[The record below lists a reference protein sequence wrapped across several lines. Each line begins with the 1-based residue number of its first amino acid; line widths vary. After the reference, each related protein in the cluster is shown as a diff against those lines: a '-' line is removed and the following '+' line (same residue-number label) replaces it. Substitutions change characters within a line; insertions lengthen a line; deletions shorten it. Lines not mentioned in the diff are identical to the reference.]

1 MNGRR
6 GFLRHSL
13 PSVSSWGGGYGYTN
27 KHTNKQL
34 YLRRVKHNS
43 NSTDELV
50 ALDLQSTIIRS
61 KMHLR
66 IIKLVDRSIIIYI
79 ISSVMHAFWLVLSY
93 DLLED
98 RCIDDVIVKTFFI
111 LYYIKQI
118 DSKLPCVCS
127 VIDHRGRQNV
137 VRTSVT
143 HSAAPHV
150 PLFCSY
156 HIFDG

>member
-1 MNGRR
+1 MNGKR

-34 YLRRVKHNS
+34 YLRRLTHNS
-43 NSTDELV
+43 SSTDELV
-50 ALDLQSTIIRS
+50 ALDPQSTIIRS

-79 ISSVMHAFWLVLSY
+79 ISSVMHAFWLVLTY

-98 RCIDDVIVKTFFI
+98 RRIDDVII
-111 LYYIKQI
+111 
-118 DSKLPCVCS
+118 
-127 VIDHRGRQNV
+127 
-137 VRTSVT
+137 RTSVT
-143 HSAAPHV
+143 HSAAPRV

-156 HIFDG
+156 HILTSSVIYYWTDARQLGIYLLNKLKTR